1 MFRNQ
6 KQVIRLSLILSV
18 VLMGIKFLA
27 YALTNSNAILTDAL
41 ESIVNVVASGFAFY
55 SVSLAAMPRDENHP
69 YGHGKVEFFSALV
82 EGGLILIAGVFIVGK
97 GVYSIF
103 FPQEIEQIAEGMV
116 LLAITGIINY
126 LLGGFLI
133 RKSKEF
139 HSLVLY
145 ADGKHLHT
153 DAFSTLGLLF
163 GLGLFYLTNLVIIDS
178 LLSVG
183 IGLYIL
189 FHGYMLLR
197 KSVGGL
203 MDESDVEM
211 MEEVVGILQKNRREA
226 WIDIHNLRLQRYG
239 TELHIDCHLT
249 LPNYYNLVQVHEEVS
264 KMDKLVNKSGRF
276 STEFFIHA
284 DPCLPQCCH
293 YCRVENCPIRSEDK
307 KEDIEWTLDM
317 MVRNK
322 KHFERKEK

>member
-1 MFRNQ
+1 
-6 KQVIRLSLILSV
+6 
-18 VLMGIKFLA
+18 
-27 YALTNSNAILTDAL
+27 
-41 ESIVNVVASGFAFY
+41 
-55 SVSLAAMPRDENHP
+55 
-69 YGHGKVEFFSALV
+69 
-82 EGGLILIAGVFIVGK
+82 
-97 GVYSIF
+97 
-103 FPQEIEQIAEGMV
+103 MV